1 MPVRLEVPLDYVT
14 MLAEGDAVGARLE
27 LRVAAT
33 DDDGDRAEVSVV
45 PITVSGTKPADA
57 GQIAVLETSLKLRR
71 QPHRLLISL
80 YDPPSGNM
88 LSKRVEVSL

>member
-1 MPVRLEVPLDYVT
+1 M
-14 MLAEGDAVGARLE
+14 
-27 LRVAAT
+27 
-33 DDDGDRAEVSVV
+33 

-88 LSKRVEVSL
+88 LSKRIEVSL